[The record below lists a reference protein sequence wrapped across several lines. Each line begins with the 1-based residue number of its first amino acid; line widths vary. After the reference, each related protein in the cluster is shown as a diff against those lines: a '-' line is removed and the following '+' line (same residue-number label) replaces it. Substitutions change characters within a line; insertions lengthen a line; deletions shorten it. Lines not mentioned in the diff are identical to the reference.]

1 MGKEVQQD
9 VGGADSPLPTRTKL
23 FESEIMN
30 EARQAF
36 ESYMATKG
44 RNISDDWN
52 GKRYTNININTKWIY
67 FLVGWTMKGQ
77 GK

>member
-1 MGKEVQQD
+1 
-9 VGGADSPLPTRTKL
+9 
-23 FESEIMN
+23 MN

-44 RNISDDWN
+44 RSISDIWN

>member
-1 MGKEVQQD
+1 
-9 VGGADSPLPTRTKL
+9 
-23 FESEIMN
+23 MN

-44 RNISDDWN
+44 RSIAEVWN
-52 GKRYTNININTKWIY
+52 GKRYTNININTKWCY
-67 FLVGWTMKGQ
+67 FLIGWTMRGQ